1 MFDYISKLPLPV
13 EQIPQG
19 LKDLLF
25 VEDNSNPQRD
35 VIVTH
40 RYERNK
46 NKDDYDYTHMIM
58 AVVPED
64 DVAKLSVLRE
74 STEGVVTYS
83 TPYCT
88 EKGKAWGI
96 DISISGYGYIVAS
109 WGSGSHYSFF
119 LSEDV
124 WMKLGLKPRLI
135 GDDEQKVIFDEVASP
150 SYGVAQ
156 GNVSS
161 EYYFKSNK
169 DVKWTMRNDYL
180 RKYLWMKGCVGVK
193 VFYFEAFIERTKE
206 VLGLLSGSNHFVFK
220 LPWIDLDIVDH
231 GDRIILQ
238 AWGTVQSVQPVLC
251 VELDVNT
258 LVWPGHTAPMTRSR
272 ASDYTRSEYVYV
284 DDAFLVKY
292 EKDKT
297 YEAIPFFYDNHYQVS
312 PSYGAQW
319 AFRDCIRVGR
329 NLLKMPFY
337 ELYRGVP
344 EREVYHVF
352 DYAKDENL
360 IDFNSLDV
368 EHIVSKTFR
377 FARELANINENLVSL
392 GRCLDVPLSGSDIFE
407 YNKDELDAEGLRNY
421 PVLQKLSHV
430 ASSNMQEQDFLAR
443 CKTINEIINKI
454 KIGSLKKLS
463 IAMGVNAKDVERL
476 QTLKLLQGILNFTDI
491 VIEQSEEPSALKHAN
506 ELAIFNSPNN
516 KLSALFINNDLRNA
530 EAHEAVDK
538 SIEHLA
544 KLGFDSATLASGYS
558 HALDFIFDK
567 IIKSLSD
574 FNENLNK
581 ILH

>member
-1 MFDYISKLPLPV
+1 MLDYISKLPLPV

-35 VIVTH
+35 ITVTH

-46 NKDDYDYTHMIM
+46 DKDDYEYTHMIM

-64 DVAKLSVLRE
+64 EVAKLSVLRE
-74 STEGVVTYS
+74 SSEGVVTYS
-83 TPYCT
+83 TPDCT
-88 EKGKAWGI
+88 KKGGAWGI

-109 WGSGSHYSFF
+109 WGSSLHYSFF
-119 LSEDV
+119 LAEDV

-135 GDDEQKVIFDEVASP
+135 GDDEQKVIFDEVTSP
-150 SYGVAQ
+150 SYSVAQ
-156 GNVSS
+156 GDVSS

-193 VFYFEAFIERTKE
+193 VFFFEAYLERTKE
-206 VLGLLSGSNHFVFK
+206 VLNLLSGSKHFA
-220 LPWIDLDIVDH
+220 LNLTWIDLDIVDH

-238 AWGTVQSVQPVLC
+238 AWGTVQSVQPELC
-251 VELDVNT
+251 VELDINT
-258 LVWPGHTAPMTRSR
+258 LVWPGHTEPMTMFR
-272 ASDYTRSEYVYV
+272 AKDYKKSEYVYI
-284 DDAFLVKY
+284 DDAFLIKY

-297 YEAIPFFYDNHYQVS
+297 YEAVPFFYNDHYQVS
-312 PSYGAQW
+312 PSYGGQW

-329 NLLKMPFY
+329 NLVKMPFY

-344 EREVYHVF
+344 DREVYHVF
-352 DYAKDENL
+352 NYAKDENL
-360 IDFNSLDV
+360 IDVNSLDV

-377 FARELANINENLVSL
+377 FARELANLNKTLVSL
-392 GRCLDVPLSGSDIFE
+392 GTFLNIPLSSSDIFE

-430 ASSNMQEQDFLAR
+430 ASSDMQEQDFLAR

-463 IAMGVNAKDVERL
+463 IAMGVNSKDVDRL
-476 QTLKLLQGILNFTDI
+476 QALKLLQGILNFADAI
-491 VIEQSEEPSALKHAN
+491 LEQNEEQSALRHAN
-506 ELAIFNSPNN
+506 ELTKFNSPNL
-516 KLSALFINNDLRNA
+516 KLAALFINNDLRNA
-530 EAHEAVDK
+530 EAHEAVNK
-538 SIEHLA
+538 SMEHLA
-544 KLGFDSATLASGYS
+544 NLGFDSATLASGYS

-567 IIKSLSD
+567 IIESLKN
-574 FNENLNK
+574 FNEVLNK
-581 ILH
+581 VLH

>member
-1 MFDYISKLPLPV
+1 MLDYISKLPLPV

-35 VIVTH
+35 VTVTH

-46 NKDDYDYTHMIM
+46 YQDDYDYTHMIM

-64 DVAKLSVLRE
+64 DVEKLSVLRE
-74 STEGVVTYS
+74 SSEGVVTYS
-83 TPYCT
+83 TPHCT
-88 EKGKAWGI
+88 KKGGAWGI

-109 WGSGSHYSFF
+109 WGASSHYSFF
-119 LSEDV
+119 LAEDV
-124 WMKLGLKPRLI
+124 WMTLGLKPRLI

-150 SYGVAQ
+150 SHGVAQ
-156 GNVSS
+156 GDVSS

-193 VFYFEAFIERTKE
+193 VFFFEAFIERTKE
-206 VLGLLSGSNHFVFK
+206 VLGLLSGSNNFV
-220 LPWIDLDIVDH
+220 LNLSWIDLNIVDH

-238 AWGTVQSVQPVLC
+238 AWGTVQSVQPQLC
-251 VELDVNT
+251 VELDINT
-258 LVWPGHTAPMTRSR
+258 LVWPGHTVPMTRPR
-272 ASDYTRSEYVYV
+272 VNDYTRSEYVYV
-284 DDAFLVKY
+284 DDAFLIKY

-297 YEAIPFFYDNHYQVS
+297 YEAIPFFYNNHYQVS
-312 PSYGAQW
+312 PSYGGQW

-329 NLLKMPFY
+329 NLVKMPFY

-360 IDFNSLDV
+360 IDVNSLNV

-392 GRCLDVPLSGSDIFE
+392 GRFLDVPLSGSDIFE

-430 ASSNMQEQDFLAR
+430 APSDMQEQDFLAR

-463 IAMGVNAKDVERL
+463 IAMGVNAKDVEKL
-476 QTLKLLQGILNFTDI
+476 QTLKLLQGILNFTD
-491 VIEQSEEPSALKHAN
+491 VILEQNEEPSALKHAKD
-506 ELAIFNSPNN
+506 LTKFNSSNL
-516 KLSALFINNDLRNA
+516 KLAALFINNDLRNA
-530 EAHEAVDK
+530 EAHEAVGK

-544 KLGFDSATLASGYS
+544 NLGFDSATLASGYS

-567 IIKSLSD
+567 IIESLNN
-574 FNENLNK
+574 FNANLNK